1 MTEMLLQYGL
11 FLAEA
16 VTVVV
21 AIGVV
26 IALVA
31 GLTRREHHAER
42 LEVKHLNAKYAALE
56 RAVKREVLPRK
67 QFRAQSR
74 GQKKALKARSKAR
87 GEPGGKRLFVLNFR
101 GDLKA
106 TAVASLREEV
116 TALLTIAT
124 PDDEVLLRLDNS
136 GGMVHE
142 HGLAAAQLLRI
153 RKREIPLTV
162 AVDKMAASGGYM
174 MACVAERILAAPF
187 AVLGSIGVLMQLPNF
202 HRWLDAHGVDFEQ
215 VKGGQYKRT
224 LTLFGENTESDRA
237 KVQEEIEGLH
247 QQFKGFVAEHRPV
260 VDLDLVGSGE
270 HWYGARALELKLCD
284 ALETSDDYLLS
295 ASRER
300 DIYELRYVTRKS
312 LSQRLASGARTLL
325 ERTASAWTERQRER
339 QYAG

>member
-1 MTEMLLQYGL
+1 MSEFWLQYGL

-31 GLTRREHHAER
+31 GFARRERDGER
-42 LEVKHLNAKYAALE
+42 LEVKHLNAKYAAME
-56 RAVKREVLPRK
+56 RAIKREVLPRK
-67 QFRAQSR
+67 QFKAQSR
-74 GQKKALKARSKAR
+74 EWKKALKAKSKDEASA
-87 GEPGGKRLFVLNFR
+87 KRLFVLNFR

-116 TALLTIAT
+116 TALLTLAT
-124 PDDEVLLRLDNS
+124 PDDEVLLRLDN
-136 GGMVHE
+136 GGGLVHE

-153 RKREIPLTV
+153 RQRKIPLTV

-202 HRWLDAHGVDFEQ
+202 NRWLDAHGVDFEQ
-215 VKGGQYKRT
+215 VKGGEYKRT
-224 LTLFGENTESDRA
+224 LTVFGKNTEMDRA
-237 KVQEEIEGLH
+237 KVQEEVEGLH
-247 QQFKGFVAEHRPV
+247 GLFKGFVAEYRPE
-260 VDLDLVGSGE
+260 VDVDRVGSGE

-284 ALETSDDYLLS
+284 ALETSDEYLLD

-300 DIYELRYVTRKS
+300 EIYEVRYVTRKS
-312 LSQRLASGARTLL
+312 LSQRVASGIQMLL
-325 ERTASAWTERQRER
+325 ERAASTWTERERER
-339 QYAG
+339 HYAS